1 MTDYT
6 DEVIKIDRKY
16 IQEELRNIESS
27 LLDKDGNL
35 DSMTFHTIAY
45 DLLENLVPYIQNSF
59 AKVERDFARF
69 ERNIGARDS
78 NPHYKLYS
86 RWDKDD
92 FDLVQTFT
100 NLSDAREMI
109 REDRKNIFD
118 QYEYKITE
126 VKDGVEGTKNFYQP
140 TLFKYHEFKQNYASQ
155 SALAKLN

>member
-1 MTDYT
+1 MVVYP

-16 IQEELRNIESS
+16 IEEELRNIESS

-35 DSMTFHTIAY
+35 DSMTFDTIAY
-45 DLLENLVPYIQNSF
+45 ELLDNVTSYIQNCF

-69 ERNIGARDS
+69 ERNMGAGDS

-92 FDLVQTFT
+92 FDLVQIFT

-126 VKDGVEGTKNFYQP
+126 VKDGIEGTKNFYQP
-140 TLFKYHEFKQNYASQ
+140 TLFK
-155 SALAKLN
+155 

>member
-1 MTDYT
+1 MTNYP
-6 DEVIKIDRKY
+6 DEVIKIDRRY
-16 IQEELRNIESS
+16 IEEELRNIESS

-86 RWDKDD
+86 RWDERD
-92 FDLVQTFT
+92 FSFDGYFT

-109 REDRKNIFD
+109 REDRRNIFD
-118 QYEYKITE
+118 RLDYKITE
-126 VKDGVEGTKNFYQP
+126 VKDGIEGTKNFYQAS
-140 TLFKYHEFKQNYASQ
+140 LFK
-155 SALAKLN
+155 